1 MSMNAIDLTIEQA
14 ARLIHLGEVG
24 AKQISDLC
32 YQRITDLNDEF
43 NAYITVI
50 RNADELNDREGLLQ
64 GVPIAVK
71 DLFQTKGVATTAGT
85 TFFREFVPDQNA
97 LVVQKLINAGA
108 IINGKT
114 NTHEIALGVTGIN
127 PHYGTVMNPWDK
139 KRISGGSSSGSAV
152 AVATGMALG
161 ALGTDTGGSIRIPA
175 SLCGVV
181 GLKPTYGRV
190 STRGVVPLSWNL
202 DAPGP
207 LTKTVR
213 DAAILLQVIAGYDEL
228 DPNSTQHPVDDY
240 LSEIGQGI
248 ADLKIGILDG
258 DYSWDAEPDVLEII
272 REAGNCFI
280 SLGATVTPVEL
291 NFLREAAFSNTN
303 MLLTDAAAFHKTRLA
318 ENPGGFGDDTRTRL
332 EMGRDQS
339 AIDYALARKT
349 QLDSKRQMERFFH
362 HYDVLILPSTPVPAP
377 FLDGTDAIKQSRSL
391 TRFTAPFNLTGLPA
405 ISIPAGFNS
414 EGLPVGLQIV
424 TQAWAEKKLLRV
436 AHAFEQATEWH
447 KSKPTC

>member
-1 MSMNAIDLTIEQA
+1 MNAIDLTIEQA